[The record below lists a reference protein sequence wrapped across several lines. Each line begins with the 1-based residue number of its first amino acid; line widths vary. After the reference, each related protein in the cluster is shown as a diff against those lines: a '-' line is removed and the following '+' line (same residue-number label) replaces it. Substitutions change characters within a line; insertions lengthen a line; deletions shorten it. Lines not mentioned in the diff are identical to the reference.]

1 LLLFVFAS
9 VKLLLPLCNFLP
21 TDYFRGCRVSQKV
34 FWTYE
39 NQLLLLLGLSFGFA
53 FFDRNAINYLAPYI
67 VPDLGINNTQVGML
81 GSALSLSWAVSAF
94 VIGRWS
100 DASGVRKPFLI
111 GILFVFSCCSV
122 LSGLAGSFPM
132 LLASRLLMGIAEG
145 PFMPICVALL
155 TVESSP
161 KRRGLN
167 IGIVQSLFSS
177 LLGAAI
183 APSVLVRLAA
193 WFSWRVAFFISAV
206 PGILCALA
214 ILRFVREP
222 EPSPSSDR
230 RSGADS
236 TWGAI
241 SFVLRNHNIRLCGL
255 IACLMVSWLMLHQ
268 NFLTLFLTTVRGTT
282 KVQAGDV
289 MSATGYCA
297 AIVGFIG
304 AGISDRFGRKPVII
318 GTCLASLLT
327 PLSGL
332 YFHGSLA
339 NLTALMV
346 VGWIGTAAFALFMAV
361 VPGETL
367 PARYTA
373 TAMGLVTLAGEVIG
387 GSCAPLVAGKIADMT
402 SLAAPLQIAA
412 GCALVGTILALF
424 LKETAPVKTGL
435 PADQPERMDEQIP
448 A

>member
-1 LLLFVFAS
+1 MF
-9 VKLLLPLCNFLP
+9 
-21 TDYFRGCRVSQKV
+21 
-34 FWTYE
+34 
-39 NQLLLLLGLSFGFA
+39 LLGLSFGFA
-53 FFDRNAINYLAPYI
+53 FLDRNAINYLAPFI
-67 VPDLGINNTQVGML
+67 VPDLGLNNTQVGML
-81 GSALSLSWAVSAF
+81 GSALALSWAISAF

-100 DASGVRKPFLI
+100 DAVGVRKPFLV
-111 GILFVFSCCSV
+111 GILMVFSVCSI
-122 LSGLAGSFPM
+122 LSGLARSFPT

-167 IGIVQSLFSS
+167 IGIVQSLFAS

-193 WFSWRVAFFISAV
+193 LFSWRIAFFISGI

-214 ILRFVREP
+214 ILRWVREP
-222 EPSPSSDR
+222 EFTAPVGGSSKN
-230 RSGADS
+230 S
-236 TWGAI
+236 TTLEAV
-241 SFVLRNHNIRLCGL
+241 SFVLKERNIRLCCL

-297 AIVGFIG
+297 AIVGFVG
-304 AGISDRFGRKPVII
+304 AGISDRLGRKPVII
-318 GTCLASLLT
+318 GTCLLSLIT

-332 YFHGSLA
+332 FFHGSLA
-339 NLTALMV
+339 SLTALMV
-346 VGWIGTAAFALFMAV
+346 VGWVGTAAFALFMAV

-373 TAMGLVTLAGEVIG
+373 TAMGLVTLVGEVVG
-387 GSCAPLVAGKIADMT
+387 GSCAPLIAGRIADAT
-402 SLAAPLQIAA
+402 TLAAPLQIAA
-412 GCALVGTILALF
+412 VCALGGTLLALF
-424 LKETAPVKTGL
+424 LKETAPVKTGAL
-435 PADQPERMDEQIP
+435 AQNPDNVKEAIS